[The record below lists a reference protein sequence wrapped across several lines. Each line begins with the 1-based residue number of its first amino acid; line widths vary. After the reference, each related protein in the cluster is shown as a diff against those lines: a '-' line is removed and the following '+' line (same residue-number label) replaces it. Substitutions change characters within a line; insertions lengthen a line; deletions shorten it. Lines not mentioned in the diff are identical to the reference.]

1 MSYDTRNRW
10 DLKRFIM
17 DLFLILLCG
26 ITVLYVVAGCTT
38 NRRVIKNEA
47 LDDWDGKRMRP
58 QNMELRILKMG
69 ETYAAGELCE
79 DECVD

>member
-1 MSYDTRNRW
+1 
-10 DLKRFIM
+10 M

-26 ITVLYVVAGCTT
+26 ITVLYVVAGCKT
-38 NRRVIKNEA
+38 NRRVIKNEV

-69 ETYAAGELCE
+69 ETYAAGMIDFLLIHSFTLAAPQGSLSN
-79 DECVD
+79 